1 MSVVAR
7 DRTIVEV
14 VAKKTLEHEGHPDHR
29 ALAGGSA
36 RAGVFGFS
44 DGLVSNVSLIIGF
57 AAGGV
62 DSSMVRLA
70 GIAAAVAGA
79 ASMAAGEW
87 VSISA
92 QNDLVKREMAL
103 ELRELKL
110 HPEAETSELAAMYRQ
125 HGMSREQAAASAREV
140 MRDPERAVIVHAREE
155 FGLDAGNLPNPIQI
169 GLISLITFLAG
180 AMLPVIPWI
189 FSSGDTARYLSV
201 SVAIVAAAIAGYA
214 VGQQSERSKISTAL
228 RQVVIMLLAVGV
240 TYVIG
245 RLVGVS
251 IN

>member
-1 MSVVAR
+1 MAN
-7 DRTIVEV
+7 
-14 VAKKTLEHEGHPDHR
+14 KTLEHEGHPDHR

-62 DSSMVRLA
+62 GPDIVRLA
-70 GIAAAVAGA
+70 GMAAAVAGA

-125 HGMSREQAAASAREV
+125 HGMSREQAAASAKEV

-155 FGLDAGNLPNPIQI
+155 FGLDGGNLPNPIQI
-169 GLISLITFLAG
+169 ALISLLTFLAG
-180 AMLPVIPWI
+180 AMLPVLPWL
-189 FSSGDTARYLSV
+189 FTNGNTARFLSV
-201 SVAIVAAAIAGYA
+201 AVAIAAATVAGYA
-214 VGQQSERSKISTAL
+214 IGQQAERSKFSSAV
-228 RQVVIMLLAVGV
+228 RQVAIMLLAVGV

-251 IN
+251 LN

>member
-1 MSVVAR
+1 MGVVDR
-7 DRTIVEV
+7 DTTIVECM
-14 VAKKTLEHEGHPDHR
+14 AKKSLEHEGHPDHR

-62 DSSMVRLA
+62 DASVVRLA

-92 QNDLVKREMAL
+92 QNELVEREMAL
-103 ELRELKL
+103 ELRELKI

-180 AMLPVIPWI
+180 AMLPVLPWI
-189 FSSGDTARYLSV
+189 FGSGSAAKYSSV
-201 SVAIVAAAIAGYA
+201 IVAIIAASIAGY
-214 VGQQSERSKISTAL
+214 VIGQQAERSKISSAG
-228 RQVVIMLLAVGV
+228 RQVAIMLLAVGV
-240 TYVIG
+240 TYIIG
-245 RLVGVS
+245 RLVGVT

>member
-1 MSVVAR
+1 MGVVDR
-7 DRTIVEV
+7 DTTIVECM
-14 VAKKTLEHEGHPDHR
+14 AKKSLEHEGHPDHR

-62 DSSMVRLA
+62 DASVVRLA

-92 QNDLVKREMAL
+92 QNELVEREMAL
-103 ELRELKL
+103 ELRELKI

-155 FGLDAGNLPNPIQI
+155 FGLDAGNLPNPFQI

-180 AMLPVIPWI
+180 AMLPVLPWI
-189 FSSGDTARYLSV
+189 FGSGSAAKYSSV
-201 SVAIVAAAIAGYA
+201 IVAIIAASIAGY
-214 VGQQSERSKISTAL
+214 VIGQQAERSKISSAV
-228 RQVVIMLLAVGV
+228 RQVAIMLLAVGV
-240 TYVIG
+240 TYIIG
-245 RLVGVS
+245 RLVGVT

>member
-1 MSVVAR
+1 M
-7 DRTIVEV
+7 
-14 VAKKTLEHEGHPDHR
+14 AKKSLEHEGHPDHR

-62 DSSMVRLA
+62 DASVVRLA

-92 QNDLVKREMAL
+92 QNELVEREMAL
-103 ELRELKL
+103 ELRELKI

-155 FGLDAGNLPNPIQI
+155 FGLDAGNLPNPLQI

-180 AMLPVIPWI
+180 AMLPVLPWI
-189 FSSGDTARYLSV
+189 FASGSAAQYSSV
-201 SVAIVAAAIAGYA
+201 IVAIVAASIAGY
-214 VGQQSERSKISTAL
+214 VIGQQAERSKISSAA
-228 RQVVIMLLAVGV
+228 RQVAIMLLAVGV
-240 TYVIG
+240 TYIIG
-245 RLVGVS
+245 RLVGVT

>member
-14 VAKKTLEHEGHPDHR
+14 VANKTLEHEGHPDHR

-214 VGQQSERSKISTAL
+214 IGQQAERSKISTAL
-228 RQVVIMLLAVGV
+228 RQVAIMLLAVGV

>member
-214 VGQQSERSKISTAL
+214 IGQQAERSKISTAL
-228 RQVVIMLLAVGV
+228 RQVAIMLLAVGV